1 MLNLDKKKTYLLAC
15 SYGPDSM
22 ALFHMLLKEGYK
34 FSVAH
39 VNYHLREESNSE
51 EQGLRE
57 YCKKNNIDCYVL
69 ENKDTINRNI
79 EAKCREIRY
88 SFFKS
93 VFDQHHFDY
102 LLVAHNEDD
111 NIETYLLQKKR
122 KNLPLYYGIKEETKI
137 LDVPVLRPLL
147 KFSKAELLLYCEVQ
161 NVPYAIDKT
170 NLEITFERNK
180 IRHQIV
186 SRLSVDERQTYI
198 NIIKSNNIV
207 LEHLLEEIKK
217 TPDKISVISNFDD
230 IEFAYYLNDRLHE
243 IGYLKGITY
252 KQSVEVMK
260 ILYSNK
266 PNIRINLTNGFY
278 IEKAYDELWF
288 GKEKEFLGYS
298 YLIDKPSLIDNDY
311 FYADFVG
318 DTKNRNVT
326 PNDYPLT
333 IRTYKQGDKY
343 QIKDYVVQVR
353 RLFIDWKMPSELRK
367 RWPLVV
373 NKDGKIIYIP
383 RYQKNFV
390 PDNHSNF
397 YVKECFT
404 LK

>member
-1 MLNLDKKKTYLLAC
+1 MLNLDKSKNYLLAC

-39 VNYHLREESNSE
+39 VNYHLREESDAE
-51 EQGLRE
+51 EIGLRK
-57 YCKKNNIDCYVL
+57 YCHEHNIKCFVFD
-69 ENKDTINRNI
+69 NKESIQKNI
-79 EAKCREIRY
+79 EAKCRVIRY

-93 VFDQHHFDY
+93 VFDQNHFDY

-122 KNLPLYYGIKEETKI
+122 KNLPLYYGIKENTTI
-137 LDVPVLRPLL
+137 LCVPVLRPLL
-147 KFSKAELLLYCEVQ
+147 SFSKAELLLYCEVE

-186 SRLSVDERQTYI
+186 SRLSVEDRQTYV

-207 LEHLLEEIKK
+207 LEHMLEEIKK
-217 TPDKISVISNFDD
+217 TPDLVSVVSNFYD
-230 IEFAYYLNDRLHE
+230 IEFAYYLNDRLKA

-252 KQSVEVMK
+252 KQSIEVMK
-260 ILYSNK
+260 TLHSEK
-266 PNIRINLTNGFY
+266 PNVRIDLSHGFY
-278 IEKAYDELWF
+278 IEKAYDELHF
-288 GKEKEFLGYS
+288 GREKELKGFFYVM
-298 YLIDKPSLIDNDY
+298 DKPSLMDNEF
-311 FYADFVG
+311 FYADFRG
-318 DTKNRNVT
+318 DTKNRNIT
-326 PNDYPLT
+326 STDYPLT
-333 IRTYKQGDKY
+333 IRTYKPGDKY
-343 QIKDYVVQVR
+343 QIKDYVVRVR
-353 RLFIDWKMPSELRK
+353 RLFIDWKLPVHLRK
-367 RWPLVV
+367 RWPLIV

-383 RYQKNFV
+383 RYQKDFI
-390 PDNHSNF
+390 PDNLSNF
-397 YVKECFT
+397 YVKESFT